1 MPSLTEM
8 SPEDSAQF
16 YLQRPPALTVDVVI
30 FSLALP
36 EHYLNTLLIR
46 RANDPFKGE
55 WAIPGGFVN
64 YNESLE
70 TAATRELAEETG
82 VRNVYLE
89 QLYSFGN
96 PNRDPR
102 GHTVT
107 VTYFALIPAD
117 SVQVIAGTD
126 AAEAAWHSVY
136 KPPPLAFDHARI
148 LQYAL
153 QRLRYKLEYTAAGF
167 KLLPAEFT
175 LTDLQTA
182 YEIVLGEK
190 LDKRNFRRRLF
201 DADVIEQTYR
211 RREGGEGRPAMLYR
225 YREDADPEVKARR
238 LFP

>member
-8 SPEDSAQF
+8 SPENSAQF
-16 YLQRPPALTVDVVI
+16 GLQRPPALTVDVVI

-36 EHYLNTLLIR
+36 EHGLNTLLVR
-46 RANDPFKGE
+46 RANDPFRGE

-136 KPPPLAFDHARI
+136 KPPRWHSTMLGYCNMHCNACTTNLNIRQPGSNYCLQSSLSQIYRQPMRSSSARNWTNETSG
-148 LQYAL
+148 AVC
-153 QRLRYKLEYTAAGF
+153 
-167 KLLPAEFT
+167 
-175 LTDLQTA
+175 LTPT
-182 YEIVLGEK
+182 
-190 LDKRNFRRRLF
+190 
-201 DADVIEQTYR
+201 
-211 RREGGEGRPAMLYR
+211 
-225 YREDADPEVKARR
+225 
-238 LFP
+238 